1 MSGRLTGL
9 QFQRTIASQSN
20 EVEMIHAEEQ
30 SFCSNVLTGKEDQ
43 PMSETCSDEPTE
55 KPSTSKF
62 TKRNNNITTHFTDMC
77 TPHIFFS
84 LPNGVRRST
93 FDAGLVTK
101 FGAFSSLNFP
111 KLI

>member
-20 EVEMIHAEEQ
+20 EVEMIHADGQ
-30 SFCSNVLTGKEDQ
+30 SFFSNVLTGKEDQ

-62 TKRNNNITTHFTDMC
+62 TKRNNNITA
-77 TPHIFFS
+77 PHVKCQTTEVNVCGGS
-84 LPNGVRRST
+84 GT
-93 FDAGLVTK
+93 A
-101 FGAFSSLNFP
+101 SSIQVQRL
-111 KLI
+111 KS

>member
-1 MSGRLTGL
+1 MIVVDECLL
-9 QFQRTIASQSN
+9 QKNLPNLLRISLICA
-20 EVEMIHAEEQ
+20 
-30 SFCSNVLTGKEDQ
+30 L
-43 PMSETCSDEPTE
+43 
-55 KPSTSKF
+55 
-62 TKRNNNITTHFTDMC
+62 R
-77 TPHIFFS
+77 IFFS